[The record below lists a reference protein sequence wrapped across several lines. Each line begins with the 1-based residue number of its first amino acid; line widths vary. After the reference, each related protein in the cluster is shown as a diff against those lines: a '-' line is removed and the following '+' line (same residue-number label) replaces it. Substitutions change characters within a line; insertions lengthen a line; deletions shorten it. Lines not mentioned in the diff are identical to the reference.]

1 MEKSY
6 IYMLL
11 ALLCAAAFV
20 VIVPK
25 GLFKRNLLY
34 GMVFG
39 GLGDAVLA
47 TVLTLVGLIKY
58 RSLGPFDIL
67 GIFSLWT
74 PIGWTYAF
82 GVFFYLLPVRR
93 IFVIP
98 YLAAFAGLSYG
109 VGLVLQSYGLLE
121 SVGVHRYLAP
131 IIFFAWYAVS
141 AWAYYRWE
149 KVKLQDN

>member
-11 ALLCAAAFV
+11 ALLSAAAFV

-25 GLFKRNLLY
+25 EMFKRNLLY
-34 GMVFG
+34 GLVFG
-39 GLGDAVLA
+39 GLGDAALA

-58 RSLGPFDIL
+58 RALGPFDIL

-82 GVFFYLLPVRR
+82 GVFFHLLPRR
-93 IFVIP
+93 RFFVFP

-121 SVGVHRYLAP
+121 SLGVHRYLAP
-131 IIFFAWYAVS
+131 VIFLAWYAVS
-141 AWAYYRWE
+141 AWAYYRLE
-149 KVKLQDN
+149 EIELRQ